1 MTPYVFVALVLCG
14 IAVAAAYAPKLP
26 DWRIACL
33 AIVLIFGAFR
43 FQTGYDWLVYE
54 DYYRETEAIFGG
66 RNFEYTVEME
76 PLFHWLN
83 VAFVYLGLPA
93 CVLLIAVTVF
103 NLVVLDRVTG
113 RISRCHPLLWTVYF
127 GMLFIPVQMS
137 AMRQALASSFILM
150 GLLALTYRPA
160 GATYSVKATALALSF
175 IAIATGFQSSALLF
189 VPAILIAQ
197 IRLHWIVAAVFLAIA
212 APFLVGNA
220 HLVDRSIDLLLPMVP
235 GFIAEKLGF
244 YYGLPPA
251 PISKATLV
259 LMLGYVGLLA
269 AFYGLADKD
278 EERDRSLT
286 VAKWLTV
293 GIIMA
298 HCVFA
303 SFPLVWNR
311 IMYVTLPWQI
321 AAFCRMRFYRKMPA
335 DFRAMAAVG
344 AGAVSVASLSLLL
357 SGPASQPLIPY
368 VNWLEVYLFPWED
381 YDAMQREK
389 VYRWMED
396 FSRMQDEAAR

>member
-54 DYYRETEAIFGG
+54 DYYRETEAIVGG

-160 GATYSVKATALALSF
+160 GA
-175 IAIATGFQSSALLF
+175 
-189 VPAILIAQ
+189 
-197 IRLHWIVAAVFLAIA
+197 
-212 APFLVGNA
+212 
-220 HLVDRSIDLLLPMVP
+220 
-235 GFIAEKLGF
+235 
-244 YYGLPPA
+244 
-251 PISKATLV
+251 
-259 LMLGYVGLLA
+259 
-269 AFYGLADKD
+269 
-278 EERDRSLT
+278 
-286 VAKWLTV
+286 
-293 GIIMA
+293 
-298 HCVFA
+298 
-303 SFPLVWNR
+303 
-311 IMYVTLPWQI
+311 
-321 AAFCRMRFYRKMPA
+321 
-335 DFRAMAAVG
+335 
-344 AGAVSVASLSLLL
+344 VSVASLSLLL